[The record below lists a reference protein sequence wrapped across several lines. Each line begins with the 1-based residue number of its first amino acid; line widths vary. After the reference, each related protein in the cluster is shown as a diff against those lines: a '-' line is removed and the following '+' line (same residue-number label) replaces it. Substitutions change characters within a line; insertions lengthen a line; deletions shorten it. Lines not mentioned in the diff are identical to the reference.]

1 MKATSKIF
9 KRITNNHS
17 LTQSH
22 KKTQAENIQEEEITM
37 NINVPYIEGTSEH
50 LGLILRS
57 HKIRYTFCPEST
69 LRKLLCKP
77 KDRVAS
83 EDIFHEINCS
93 NCEPDYLDESK
104 RSFKQSSDEHKQSV
118 RLWL

>member
-1 MKATSKIF
+1 
-9 KRITNNHS
+9 
-17 LTQSH
+17 
-22 KKTQAENIQEEEITM
+22 M

-77 KDRVAS
+77 KDR
-83 EDIFHEINCS
+83 
-93 NCEPDYLDESK
+93 
-104 RSFKQSSDEHKQSV
+104 RTFKQSSDEHKQSV

>member
-1 MKATSKIF
+1 M
-9 KRITNNHS
+9 
-17 LTQSH
+17 
-22 KKTQAENIQEEEITM
+22 QAKNIQEEEIRM
-37 NINVPYIEGTSEH
+37 NINLPYSEGTSEH

-57 HKIRYTFCPEST
+57 HKIRYIFYPEST

-77 KDRVAS
+77 KDRIAS

-93 NCEPDYLDESK
+93 NCEPDYVDESK
-104 RSFKQSSDEHKQSV
+104 RSFKPSSDEHKQSV